1 MREFETKIQELKF
14 NVLKE
19 VTSLAFDGNLGT
31 GVLDIPEKIIP
42 GRNPISAA
50 ASIRNGPSS
59 ATGSSWRWAVICPI
73 PAW

>member
-19 VTSLAFDGNLGT
+19 VTSLAFDGNLGSS
-31 GVLDIPEKIIP
+31 VFWIFPRRSFP

-50 ASIRNGPSS
+50 AY
-59 ATGSSWRWAVICPI
+59 
-73 PAW
+73 

>member
-42 GRNPISAA
+42 GPEPHFR
-50 ASIRNGPSS
+50 
-59 ATGSSWRWAVICPI
+59 CCHL
-73 PAW
+73 

>member
-31 GVLDIPEKIIP
+31 GVLPRRSFP